1 MKPIYVVL
9 VVLLAVSAATVCA
22 AQSRG
27 VPASV
32 TSFGFGGNPNAA
44 PGVPAGVT
52 SVGPRGFGSP
62 CCGTRF
68 VTPGAMPHPHD
79 GGTGRGHNNGN
90 NFYGGGYGYIPIY
103 TYGYYPGYSP
113 VIVAQQE
120 EETSADAQE
129 TDEAGPTSLEH
140 RGPRRHSAEE
150 AYDRGYEEGKAAAED
165 SHASRE
171 ERPARK
177 AAEGSQ
183 DKHDQKAAEAPAP
196 AVEVK
201 TVLVY
206 KDGHKEE
213 VANYA
218 IVGDHL
224 FDFTTGRRKVALAD
238 LDLPATTKANDERGV
253 DFQLPTVRAK
263 K

>member
-1 MKPIYVVL
+1 MKPAYVVL

-44 PGVPAGVT
+44 PGVPASVT

-68 VTPGAMPHPHD
+68 VTPGAMPHHHD
-79 GGTGRGHNNGN
+79 GGTGRGNNNGN
-90 NFYGGGYGYIPIY
+90 NFYGNGYGYIPIY
-103 TYGYYPGYSP
+103 TYGYNPGYSP

-120 EETSADAQE
+120 EAAADDQA
-129 TDEAGPTSLEH
+129 TDEGGSGPTSLEH
-140 RGPRRHSAEE
+140 RGPRRHSVEE

-165 SHASRE
+165 SHSSRE
-171 ERPARK
+171 ERPAHK
-177 AAEGSQ
+177 SADAAP
-183 DKHDQKAAEAPAP
+183 DKHDQKAEAPAP

-238 LDLPATTKANDERGV
+238 LDLPATTKANDARGV